1 MADVYVVTL
10 IVELA
15 GVRAAEAAAALL
27 AEDAVVTVRIADGG
41 APSVVRLDVDAVDE
55 HHAAATARVLA
66 SAVARDRG
74 WRISIRSAGAER
86 DRERA
91 WVIGH
96 DHGQM

>member
-10 IVELA
+10 VLELED
-15 GVRAAEAAAALL
+15 VRAADAAAALL
-27 AEDAVVTVRIADGG
+27 AQDAVVTVRIADGA

-55 HHAAATARVLA
+55 RHATATAGALA

-74 WRISIRSAGAER
+74 WRISIRSAHAER

-91 WVIGH
+91 GVIGH